1 MMNPMSFRKMP
12 SLSPK
17 KTLLAQ
23 GAFMIWKNLV
33 WWEILLVIMFIL
45 MMMVLPFLTN
55 WMNVQMVQGKSESLA
70 IIFASIRILEVLI
83 DSFRDCYLLSI
94 ASKLQECFIRN
105 AITHYSSLSKTSRSE
120 NQAFT
125 IIKFIQDASWSI
137 NHLVEWGLFAIGS
150 MVGQSISA
158 AILLFIFDLDWVDY
172 IVLPIG
178 VIFAIFIIRTLQAKL
193 TIKQQVSREID
204 EKITDLLQLKCNLLQ
219 NGNIQPSIFIE
230 YMIKPIIFNNK
241 LVRPMYN
248 YIGRTLDI
256 VISLIIL
263 AYAWVL
269 PDDRTFAAKFVLIRT
284 ISSAL
289 NSATHFGSQYN
300 RYCNDYEKYRKL
312 HDKELQYDEKHVPLQ
327 LPHEGLQI
335 REISIHRGENY
346 IIKGTCITFR
356 PGHHYLIQGPSG
368 SGKTSFVEA
377 LRGFIDGV
385 SLVFGVAGNFSHH
398 ILMHTQNYAS
408 SVQLYSISLADLFDT
423 NDSWDFERIR
433 KLLTIVFEEAEL
445 TRILNSISITDPFQ
459 TKIEGKLSG
468 GQQQRL
474 FIALTLLN
482 QERENQ
488 SICIFDEL
496 DAGLDPSNRCI
507 ILRKLYSFLKE
518 RNITAIWI
526 THMCD
531 CELQKCGIDFDGG
544 RLFFQQSENGCD
556 IKCVG

>member
-1 MMNPMSFRKMP
+1 MMNPMSFRQMP

-33 WWEILLVIMFIL
+33 WWEILSVIMFLL

-70 IIFASIRILEVLI
+70 IIFASIRILEVVI
-83 DSFRDCYLLSI
+83 DSFRDFYLLSI

-105 AITHYSSLSKTSRSE
+105 AITHYSSLSKPSRSE

-158 AILLFIFDLDWVDY
+158 AILLFVFDLDWVDY

-178 VIFAIFIIRTLQAKL
+178 IIFAIFIIRTLQAKL

-241 LVRPMYN
+241 FVRPMYN

-256 VISLIIL
+256 VIAMIIF

-312 HDKELQYDEKHVPLQ
+312 HDKELQYDEKHDPLQ

-346 IIKGTCITFR
+346 IIKGTGITFK

-377 LRGFIDGV
+377 LRGFINGV
-385 SLVFGVAGNFSHH
+385 TLVFGVAGNFSHH
-398 ILMHTQNYAS
+398 ILMHTQNCAS
-408 SVQLYSISLADLFDT
+408 SVQLYAISLADLFDT
-423 NDSWDFERIR
+423 NDSNDFERIR
-433 KLLTIVFEEAEL
+433 NLLTIVFEEAEL
-445 TRILNSISITDPFQ
+445 TRILDNISLSDPFQ

-507 ILRKLYSFLKE
+507 ILRKLYAYLKE
-518 RNITAIWI
+518 KNTTAIWI

-531 CELQKCGIDFDGG
+531 CELRVCGIDFDGG
-544 RLFFQQSENGCD
+544 RIFFQQSENGCN